1 MAIIDEYAGFL
12 VDLDGVV
19 LLGEDLLPGAA
30 EALAELSGRGLPYAF
45 VTNNPRLAPGEHAE
59 LLRAAGVEVEDG
71 QVVTAASA
79 LVDLAREE
87 LGAGIPVIATG
98 TDSFL
103 SQLGGAG
110 FEVLALDDWP
120 DAKAVLV
127 SGHED
132 FSYAEIRAAAMA
144 ARAGT
149 PLLATGRDPTMPMPD
164 GPWPGT
170 GALLAAIET
179 AAGVEGRVTGKPA
192 PAIFLAA
199 LEVIG
204 NPRPAV
210 MVGDRYDTDIRGA
223 AEVGLDGVLVGPE
236 RDSYAG
242 EPPRHRIP
250 GLVNILD

>member
-19 LLGEDLLPGAA
+19 LLGEDFLPGAT
-30 EALAELSGRGLPYAF
+30 EALAALSARELPFAF

-59 LLRAAGVEVEDG
+59 LLRAGGVEVEDG

-79 LVDLAREE
+79 LVDLTREE
-87 LGAGIPVIATG
+87 LGPGARVIATG

-103 SQLGGAG
+103 SQLREAG

-120 DAKAVLV
+120 EAEAVLI

-132 FSYAEIRAAAMA
+132 FTYAEIRAAAMA
-144 ARAGT
+144 ARAGA

-192 PAIFLAA
+192 SAIFRTALA
-199 LEVIG
+199 VIG
-204 NPRPAV
+204 DARPAA
-210 MVGDRYDTDIRGA
+210 MIGDRYDTDIRGA
-223 AEVGLDGVLVGPE
+223 AEVGLDGILVGTE
-236 RDSYAG
+236 RNTYPG
-242 EPPRHRIP
+242 EPPRHRID